1 MNRNRKRVAIVA
13 AAVILLLAAGSCNDI
28 NRQSSPIDL
37 IVTNTQILHRLDLAG
52 DPVGSMACQQNIA
65 TVQILALQIEPPFA
79 SPNPNLTRADLNQ
92 VKIDRYRIS
101 YVRADGGHLVPAP
114 FVRSISSLV
123 TVGSSSS
130 ATGFQAFDPNALNQA
145 PFAALLPQNGGR
157 DPETG
162 RATVTMDVI
171 LEVFGQ
177 TLAGERVAGSTRMT
191 LDFCFS
197 CGGCD

>member
-13 AAVILLLAAGSCNDI
+13 AAGILLLAAGSCNDI
-28 NRQSSPIDL
+28 NRQSSPISL
-37 IVTNTQILHRLDLAG
+37 IVTNTQLLHQIDLAG
-52 DPVGSMACQQNIA
+52 DPVGSTKCQGDIA
-65 TVQILALQIEPPFA
+65 TVQLLALQIQPSA
-79 SPNPNLTRADLNQ
+79 SNPLLTPADLNQ
-92 VKIDRYRIS
+92 VKIDRYRVS

-114 FVRSISSLV
+114 FVRSISSLIN
-123 TVGSSSS
+123 VGSSSS

-162 RATVTMDVI
+162 RSVVTMDLI
-171 LEVFGQ
+171 LEVFGS

-191 LDFCFS
+191 LDFCVS

>member
-13 AAVILLLAAGSCNDI
+13 AAGILLLAAGSCNDI
-28 NRQSSPIDL
+28 NRQSSPIQL
-37 IVTNTQILHRLDLAG
+37 IVTNTQLLHRLDLAG
-52 DPVGSMACQQNIA
+52 DPVGSTKCQGNIA
-65 TVQILALQIEPPFA
+65 TVQLLALQIQPSATNPLL
-79 SPNPNLTRADLNQ
+79 SPANLNQ
-92 VKIDRYRIS
+92 VKIDRYRVS

-114 FVRSISSLV
+114 FVRSISSLIN
-123 TVGSSSS
+123 VGSSSS

-145 PFAALLPQNGGR
+145 PFAALLPQNGGH

-162 RATVTMDVI
+162 RSVVTMDVI
-171 LEVFGQ
+171 LEVFGS

-191 LDFCFS
+191 LDFCVS